1 MKQLRVY
8 GSSDL
13 SAQLSDY
20 AASMG
25 VSRDLIATAERINP
39 DSIHILTPQEIRR
52 WHLAST
58 EILKSAEDPGLVSAK
73 PSGERAAHRGIV
85 A

>member
-1 MKQLRVY
+1 MNGNAIAIETMKRLRVY

-39 DSIHILTPQEIRR
+39 DSIHILTPREIRR
-52 WHLAST
+52 WRLAS
-58 EILKSAEDPGLVSAK
+58 LKF
-73 PSGERAAHRGIV
+73 
-85 A
+85 